1 LSFSLN
7 RIVIKA
13 GPPFLIVY
21 TNAAYT
27 RLSGIDSHAAVGKP
41 ISTLLSIPDQDALAE
56 VIAASASAENA
67 AAAATAAAVAGVA
80 KHPSDKGQ
88 QEQNGYSHF
97 GAQNTDDDAHGH
109 TYVAAEAAG
118 RARAAASQE
127 EENSG
132 MCLERLVAAS
142 GFGRCH
148 VIHVLAKPHH
158 MVGRNV
164 SVPNKEG
171 GSAVGAGI
179 DMDLGMGEARGNGS
193 SINSGALAC
202 SMSVSPVVSS
212 PEAIAAVVTDKDQDN
227 HSHKSKRRKYHHHS
241 DSQQQAGNNHHQ
253 HRRNFLMREVS
264 LNRKKHLIT
273 HYVIQLEP
281 FEGTFRKFGSLES
294 HSSSSTTAEAH
305 ILGLTKS
312 ELRRQRMRNQVA
324 RAPAPEDLYRPP
336 DEEVNDGDEMESE
349 SSSAREPVTAIG

>member
-1 LSFSLN
+1 LN

-41 ISTLLSIPDQDALAE
+41 ISTLLSIPDQDTLAE

-67 AAAATAAAVAGVA
+67 AATAAAGVA
-80 KHPSDKGQ
+80 KHPSEKGQ
-88 QEQNGYSHF
+88 QEQNGYSHL
-97 GAQNTDDDAHGH
+97 GAQHTDDDAQGH
-109 TYVAAEAAG
+109 TYMAAEAAG

-127 EENSG
+127 EDNAG

-171 GSAVGAGI
+171 GSAVGTGTDMMDIGI
-179 DMDLGMGEARGNGS
+179 AEARGNGS
-193 SINSGALAC
+193 SLTSSALAC

-264 LNRKKHLIT
+264 LNRKKHLIS

-324 RAPAPEDLYRPP
+324 PQKICTDIQKRKSMM
-336 DEEVNDGDEMESE
+336 EMKWSQ
-349 SSSAREPVTAIG
+349 SRLVQGSL